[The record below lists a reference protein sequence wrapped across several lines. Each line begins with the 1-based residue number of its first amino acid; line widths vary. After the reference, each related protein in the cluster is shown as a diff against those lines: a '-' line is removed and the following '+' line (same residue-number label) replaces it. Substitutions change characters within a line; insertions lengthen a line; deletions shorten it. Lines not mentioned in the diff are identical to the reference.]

1 MSDLAHHR
9 LAYAA
14 LLVAFLGGLSTGAA
28 QTEPRSAADP
38 APEAVA
44 MPDEKSAPA
53 PAASLVSRLTVAKA
67 VEEPKR
73 QMGNSTPPSHPA
85 ASQESSGFSVSGTV
99 FDPSGAIVPGAKI
112 TLRGG
117 NHWEQP
123 TTTDPAGEFSFDGV
137 PAGSYELQVQQTG
150 FKLYKTRLKVG
161 HRTRAPL
168 RIVLAIAEV
177 EETVTVESSEKVN
190 VDIAGNVD
198 SFKLD
203 PQLLEALPLLDQ
215 DIVGALSH
223 LVDRA
228 SIGSQGI
235 VLMVDGLP
243 SSGVEVPAS
252 AIQEVRINQNP
263 YSAEF
268 ARPGQGRIEIITKSG
283 SSKYH
288 GSFNFRLRDY
298 RLDARNAFAEERP
311 QEQHRLFDGYFSG
324 PVGKSKNT
332 AFLISAS
339 RKEDDLQ
346 PVVFALGPLGP
357 IRENAAN
364 PERSTY
370 VSAQVGHQSGKNVL
384 SFRYTFFDWSDN
396 GGGVGVFN
404 LPEVA
409 WDSKSWYHQVY
420 SSYKWVITPKL
431 LNEFLIRIR
440 TESSFTRSRRPGI
453 PKIIV
458 LDAFAGGGAQVD
470 GRETSDRIGF
480 TDLLSWARGRH
491 FFKAGVNIP
500 AFSRYSSN
508 DGSNFDGTFYFSS
521 LGDYAQGKPYSFIR
535 QGGDGHLIFWQKEL
549 GLFAQDEVRVLPNL
563 SIAFGLRYDWQN
575 YLSAHNNFAP
585 RLSFAFAPGKERKT
599 VLRGGA
605 GIFYDTTGPE
615 AIGDTLRYDGLH
627 LRRFVL
633 SNPGFPDA
641 LSLGESFAAL
651 PSGIVRFAPNLASPY
666 IFQYSL
672 GMERQLRKSLTFT
685 ATYIGTRG
693 IKLFRSRDMNAPPP
707 PLYLVRP
714 DPSIGI
720 LRQIESSGRLES
732 YALKVTLKGD
742 MSRFFQGIVMYT
754 LQRVYNDTDGI
765 GAFPANNYDL
775 SGEWSRAG
783 FDRRHSLYVYGTLNA
798 GRFFKL
804 GVVFSAKTGEP
815 YSLTTGRDDN
825 HDGFANDRP
834 LGVRRN
840 SLEGPGWVTLDLR
853 WSKDFFFHP
862 HKKDQGK
869 GREKGRS
876 ATIAVDAFNVLNR
889 VNFGTF
895 VGDLSSPFF
904 GRPVSAGPARRMQ
917 ASLSFKF

>member
-1 MSDLAHHR
+1 MTNIAERHLACFAVWV
-9 LAYAA
+9 L
-14 LLVAFLGGLSTGAA
+14 LLVGPFSAGGQTQPGLTAA
-28 QTEPRSAADP
+28 SVGGVASAQGTMAKPEASSDP
-38 APEAVA
+38 AVPQ
-44 MPDEKSAPA
+44 
-53 PAASLVSRLTVAKA
+53 T
-67 VEEPKR
+67 
-73 QMGNSTPPSHPA
+73 
-85 ASQESSGFSVSGTV
+85 SSGVSVSGV
-99 FDPSGAIVPGAKI
+99 VLDPSGAVVSDANI
-112 TLRGG
+112 TLHYKDEDR
-117 NHWEQP
+117 EQS
-123 TTTDPAGEFSFDGV
+123 TTSGATGEFYFHGV
-137 PAGSYELQVQQTG
+137 RAGSYELQVQHAG

-161 HRTRAPL
+161 HRARAPL
-168 RIVLAIAEV
+168 RIVLDIAELK
-177 EETVTVESSEKVN
+177 ETVTVDSSERRVN
-190 VDIAGNVD
+190 IDIAGNVD

-243 SSGVEVPAS
+243 SSGVGVPAS

-298 RLDARNAFAEERP
+298 RLDARNAFAVERP
-311 QEQHRLFDGYFSG
+311 HEQHRLFDGYFSG
-324 PVGKSKNT
+324 PVVKNT
-332 AFLISAS
+332 TFLIGAS

-346 PVVFALGPLGP
+346 SVVFALGPLGP

-370 VSAQVGHQSGKNVL
+370 VSAQVAHQSGKNAL
-384 SFRYTFFDWSDN
+384 SFRYTLFDWSDK
-396 GGGVGVFN
+396 GGGVGGFN

-409 WDSKSWYHQVY
+409 WNSRNRYHQVY

-431 LNEFLIRIR
+431 LNEFLIRFR
-440 TESSFTRSRRPGI
+440 KEDSVTSSRRPGI
-453 PKIIV
+453 PRIIV
-458 LDAFAGGGAQVD
+458 LDAFTGGGAQVN

-491 FFKAGVNIP
+491 FLKAGVNVP
-500 AFSRYSSN
+500 ALSRHSSN
-508 DGSNFDGTFYFSS
+508 DRSNFDGTFYFSS
-521 LGDYAQGKPYSFIR
+521 LEDYAQGKPYSFIR
-535 QGGDGHLIFWQKEL
+535 QGGDGHLIFWEKEL

-563 SIAFGLRYDWQN
+563 SMAIGLRYDWQN
-575 YLSAHNNFAP
+575 YLSGRNNFAP

-615 AIGDTLRYDGLH
+615 AIGDTLRYDGLR
-627 LRRFVL
+627 LRQFVL
-633 SNPGFPDA
+633 SNPGFPDP

-693 IKLFRSRDMNAPPP
+693 IKLFRSRDINAPPP
-707 PLYLVRP
+707 PLYLARP

-720 LRQIESSGRLES
+720 LRQIESSGHLES
-732 YALKVTLKGD
+732 HALKVTLKGE
-742 MSRFFQGIVMYT
+742 MGRFFQGIVMYT
-754 LQRVYNDTDGI
+754 LQRVYNDTNGI

-783 FDRRHSLYVYGTLNA
+783 FDRRHSFYIYGTLNP

-825 HDGFANDRP
+825 NDGFANDRP
-834 LGVRRN
+834 AGVRRN

-853 WSKDFFFHP
+853 WSKEFFLHRGS
-862 HKKDQGK
+862 KDKGK
-869 GREKGRS
+869 DKGPS
-876 ATIAVDAFNVLNR
+876 ATLAVDAFNILNR
-889 VNFGTF
+889 PNFGAP

-904 GRPVSAGPARRMQ
+904 GQRVYAGPARRMQ

>member
-1 MSDLAHHR
+1 MANISERHLACVAVWV
-9 LAYAA
+9 L
-14 LLVAFLGGLSTGAA
+14 LLVGPFSARGQTQPGLTAASVGGVASAQGTTAKPEASSDPAVA
-28 QTEPRSAADP
+28 QT
-38 APEAVA
+38 
-44 MPDEKSAPA
+44 
-53 PAASLVSRLTVAKA
+53 
-67 VEEPKR
+67 
-73 QMGNSTPPSHPA
+73 
-85 ASQESSGFSVSGTV
+85 SSGVSVSGV
-99 FDPSGAIVPGAKI
+99 VLDPSGAVVSDANI
-112 TLRGG
+112 TLHYKNEDR
-117 NHWEQP
+117 EQS
-123 TTTDPAGEFSFDGV
+123 TTSGATGEFYFHGV
-137 PAGSYELQVQQTG
+137 HAGSYELEVQHTG

-161 HRTRAPL
+161 HRDRAPL
-168 RIVLAIAEV
+168 RIVLDIAELK
-177 EETVTVESSEKVN
+177 ETVTVDSSERRVN
-190 VDIAGNVD
+190 IDIAGNVD

-203 PQLLEALPLLDQ
+203 PQLLDALPLLDQ
-215 DIVGALSH
+215 DIVGTLSH

-228 SIGSQGI
+228 SVGSQGI
-235 VLMVDGLP
+235 VVMVDGLP
-243 SSGVEVPAS
+243 SSGVGVPAS

-298 RLDARNAFAEERP
+298 QLDARNAFAEERP
-311 QEQHRLFDGYFSG
+311 HEQHRLFDGYFSG
-324 PVGKSKNT
+324 PVVKNT
-332 AFLISAS
+332 TFLISAS

-346 PVVFALGPLGP
+346 SVVFALGPLGP

-370 VSAQVGHQSGKNVL
+370 VSAQVAHQSGQNTL
-384 SFRYTFFDWSDN
+384 SFRYTFFDWLDK

-409 WDSKSWYHQVY
+409 WNSRNRYHQVY
-420 SSYKWVITPKL
+420 SSYKWVISPKL
-431 LNEFLIRIR
+431 LNEFLIRFR
-440 TESSFTRSRRPGI
+440 KEDSVTSSRRPGF

-458 LDAFAGGGAQVD
+458 LDAFTGGGAQVD

-491 FFKAGVNIP
+491 FLKAGVNVP
-500 AFSRYSSN
+500 ALSRYSSN
-508 DGSNFDGTFYFSS
+508 DRSNFDGTFYFSS
-521 LGDYAQGKPYSFIR
+521 LEDYAQGKPYSFIR
-535 QGGDGHLIFWQKEL
+535 QGGNGHLIFWQKEL

-563 SIAFGLRYDWQN
+563 SLAFGLRYDWQN
-575 YLSAHNNFAP
+575 YLSAHNDFAP

-605 GIFYDTTGPE
+605 GLFYDTTGPD
-615 AIGDTLRYDGLH
+615 AIGDTLRYDGLR
-627 LRRFVL
+627 LRQFVL
-633 SNPGFPDA
+633 SNPGFPDP

-693 IKLFRSRDMNAPPP
+693 IKLFRSRDINAPSP
-707 PLYLVRP
+707 PLYLARP

-720 LRQIESSGRLES
+720 LRQIESSGHLES
-732 YALKVTLKGD
+732 HALKVTLKGELG
-742 MSRFFQGIVMYT
+742 RFFQGIVVYT
-754 LQRVYNDTDGI
+754 LQRVSNDTNGI

-775 SGEWSRAG
+775 SGEWSRAS
-783 FDRRHSLYVYGTLNA
+783 FDRRHSFYIYGTLNP

-834 LGVRRN
+834 PGVRRN

-853 WSKDFFFHP
+853 WSKEFFFHA

-869 GREKGRS
+869 GKEKGPS
-876 ATIAVDAFNVLNR
+876 ATIAVDAFNILNHT
-889 VNFGTF
+889 NFGAP